1 MFLRFVLALAAVLA
15 PFTGALHA
23 GDEVYRDSITLKNGK
38 VIEGRILERNNPEQ
52 LVLYQK
58 TRSKEYDH
66 EDIASIHTVRDD
78 LDKFMTGHSPNL
90 TVEEEWRRVQEA
102 MGLGLDSMARVQAWK
117 VLTLDPQHGGANEHL
132 GHKRIAGE
140 YRWVWR
146 KKQQKPKDFAE
157 QIQEWSKRFVLE
169 SEHYVVETNTTVG
182 QAVNIIHDL
191 ELVYLYWMQEFGE
204 ELWTGED
211 VYDKNH
217 KMTFWVY
224 QDKSD
229 KGYKLYYNSKREPFY
244 NPSTVTSTDRSNP
257 NLAISYYKEG
267 TGERPVDFFNVA
279 IQQLMYSTLV
289 LSRKRGYIPITEYTI
304 PAHWAELGMGFWLG
318 RQFGGPAGYA
328 RHQRFVVDSRNREL
342 ASRRILR
349 GPLSNGLKRREV
361 TNLIGLERRYYYV
374 TSQDNVNELY
384 RAKARSFFRFLVEAD
399 PEVISNRR
407 VVGYGRAGV
416 MGYLR
421 DVYIM
426 PTSHS
431 SKSFDKA
438 LGGKVELLYDGWV
451 KWRQ

>member
-1 MFLRFVLALAAVLA
+1 
-15 PFTGALHA
+15 
-23 GDEVYRDSITLKNGK
+23 
-38 VIEGRILERNNPEQ
+38 
-52 LVLYQK
+52 
-58 TRSKEYDH
+58 
-66 EDIASIHTVRDD
+66 
-78 LDKFMTGHSPNL
+78 
-90 TVEEEWRRVQEA
+90 
-102 MGLGLDSMARVQAWK
+102 
-117 VLTLDPQHGGANEHL
+117 
-132 GHKRIAGE
+132 
-140 YRWVWR
+140 
-146 KKQQKPKDFAE
+146 
-157 QIQEWSKRFVLE
+157 
-169 SEHYVVETNTTVG
+169 VVETNTTVG